1 MSHKPSTNTVITTD
15 ALIEQCR
22 LTVDSPKPGRAYAQ
36 LLQLVERILVAQGDQ
51 TILQAINRLDAMND
65 RSLADLLESNAD
77 EVSSAAPVSLQLK
90 DGLTSDC
97 TLRLWALPVLL
108 ETRPGMTTPD
118 TVSEPLCAEIARSF
132 RRHGLISGEATVVLS
147 PLLYT
152 LNNFPVDW
160 CDRRELLRQFGD
172 QLNAGTSGIAVDIAA
187 PAIPS
192 RRSSGI
198 VLRFLVMAV
207 TTLNDE
213 PPGLLAADWDTP
225 LEVLDNPQSTAD
237 AVRLDAWR
245 GEMAAVLKRIDGI
258 HASTCG
264 VPGSFTDAIY
274 SGTLMDNVARL
285 DAAITQASD
294 AKTGT
299 DDITACVSVHRTD
312 SGAINIRIGILG
324 PGGFYGSAWRCWSSP
339 EDIDTDIEDVKTT
352 LEGLGVER
360 TTVDPNIR
368 GDDRCPDCGEPM
380 FPSESGAHHPASH
393 HPATVH

>member
-1 MSHKPSTNTVITTD
+1 MSQEASTKTVITTD

-22 LTVDSPKPGRAYAQ
+22 LTVDSTQPGRAYVQ
-36 LLQLVERILVAQGDQ
+36 LHQLVERILVTQGDQ

-77 EVSSAAPVSLQLK
+77 EVSSAAPVSLQRK

-108 ETRPGMTTPD
+108 ETRPGMTAPV
-118 TVSEPLCAEIARSF
+118 TVSEPLRTEMARSLG
-132 RRHGLISGEATVVLS
+132 RHGLIGGEATVVLS

-160 CDRRELLRQFGD
+160 CDRHELLQQFSDRANDGAPD
-172 QLNAGTSGIAVDIAA
+172 IAVPAA
-187 PAIPS
+187 S
-192 RRSSGI
+192 SHRSSGI
-198 VLRFLVMAV
+198 VLRFLVLAI

-213 PPGLLAADWDTP
+213 PPGLLAADWDAP

-245 GEMAAVLKRIDGI
+245 GEMAAVLKRIDSI

-312 SGAINIRIGILG
+312 SGAIDIRIGILG

-360 TTVDPNIR
+360 VTVDPNIR